1 MAKSCFVVSEESMT
15 QTCGTQTRLTSMPKH
30 TNLTA
35 VRTHT
40 HIYIYTVYIDTER
53 TAVVKDGD

>member
-15 QTCGTQTRLTSMPKH
+15 QTCGTETRLTSMPKQ
-30 TNLTA
+30 N
-35 VRTHT
+35 T